1 MTWKKCSWKLLLQ
14 INDPQFLPMPS
25 LITTTK
31 IEWIK
36 TRRTAAMW
44 LTFLGAAFIPFISLL
59 IYILKPEHFVKAL
72 KADPWQSHI
81 FQSWQSASVFL
92 LPMYVILT
100 TSLIVQIE
108 YRNNTW
114 KQLYTTPRTFGDV
127 YFSKFIVIQ
136 AMILGCFLLF
146 NIFLIL
152 SGLVT
157 SWINPGYLFTSR
169 AIPFSQL
176 FILSGKLYISS
187 LAITSIQYWL
197 SLRLKNY
204 IAPLGIGLALLITG
218 LIILQWEK
226 IHYYPYA
233 YTALSFFRGANP
245 GTSPELGKNEWLSL
259 VWFAGVLLLGFADTI
274 QRKERG

>member
-1 MTWKKCSWKLLLQ
+1 MS
-14 INDPQFLPMPS
+14 S
-25 LITTTK
+25 LFIIIK
-31 IEWIK
+31 AEALK

-44 LTFLGAAFIPFISLL
+44 ITLMGAAFIPFISFL
-59 IYILKPEHFVKAL
+59 IYVLKPDHFL
-72 KADPWQSHI
+72 KVLSADPWQAHI
-81 FQSWQSASVFL
+81 YQSWQSASVFL

-114 KQLYTTPRTFGDV
+114 KQVYASPISYADI

-136 AMILGCFLLF
+136 VMILSCFLLF
-146 NIFLIL
+146 NIFLIA
-152 SGLVT
+152 SGYAA
-157 SWINPGYLFTSR
+157 SWVNAGYHFTQK
-169 AIPFSQL
+169 AIPFNKL
-176 FILSGKLYISS
+176 LLLSGKLYLSS

-218 LIILQWEK
+218 LILLQWEK
-226 IHYYPYA
+226 IYYYPYA

-245 GTSPELGKNEWLSL
+245 GAANELGKNEWYSL
-259 VWFAGVLLLGFADTI
+259 IWFSVILLFGFIDTI
-274 QRKERG
+274 KRKEHG